1 MVFSMPRAR
10 KTMPSAPAARFV
22 NRFLMLSPPE
32 NLKITTSFCHRIQQ
46 RFVSRSRI
54 ASTISWTRVSMIL
67 HLLSSIWVPVEISA
81 VCDEKMMP
89 GFQMFKIFA
98 PDKESIDEY
107 DGRRARPRLSRAR
120 PKKMHLRRVF
130 LIWDS
135 YYHVISISLHCDYT
149 IVNIDSEILAC
160 E

>member
-1 MVFSMPRAR
+1 MP
-10 KTMPSAPAARFV
+10 
-22 NRFLMLSPPE
+22 
-32 NLKITTSFCHRIQQ
+32 TSFW
-46 RFVSRSRI
+46 
-54 ASTISWTRVSMIL
+54 ISRVSMIL
-67 HLLSSIWVPVEISA
+67 RLLSSIRVEISA

-135 YYHVISISLHCDYT
+135 YQ
-149 IVNIDSEILAC
+149 
-160 E
+160 

>member
-1 MVFSMPRAR
+1 MVFLMPGAR
-10 KTMPSAPAARFV
+10 KMMPSAPSSIFV
-22 NRFLMLSPPE
+22 NRILARSSPK
-32 NLKITTSFCHRIQQ
+32 NLEVAASFFHRLRQ

-135 YYHVISISLHCDYT
+135 YRCKPVAFVTASPPINPC
-149 IVNIDSEILAC
+149 NC
-160 E
+160 